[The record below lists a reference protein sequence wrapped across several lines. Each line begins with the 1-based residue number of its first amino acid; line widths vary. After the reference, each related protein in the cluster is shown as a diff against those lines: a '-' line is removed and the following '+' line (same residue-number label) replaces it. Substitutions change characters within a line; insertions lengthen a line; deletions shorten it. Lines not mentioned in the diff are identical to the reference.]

1 MRSYSPCEIGL
12 PETAMTNTLS
22 FAVAKSSI
30 KYATRLPS
38 AGDQE
43 DFDLRSGHQLHA
55 IILPR
60 ELRIA
65 AIALA

>member
-1 MRSYSPCEIGL
+1 
-12 PETAMTNTLS
+12 MTNILS
-22 FAVAKSSI
+22 FAVAKASI
-30 KYATRLPS
+30 QSAIRLPS

-43 DFDLRSGHQLHA
+43 DFDFRSRDQLHA